1 MAMSVGRPCRGAIA
15 DINVT
20 PLIDVLLVL
29 LIIFMCVAP
38 VAPRAL
44 AAGLPRTDSSPGH
57 SARALVLEVG
67 ADSLALNG
75 TPVLTFADLDRRLRA
90 ALETRGEGTVFVRAE
105 GDAPYERV
113 VAAIDVA
120 EGAGASRVGLM
131 EPGADAAAR

>member
-1 MAMSVGRPCRGAIA
+1 MKA

-38 VAPRAL
+38 VPPRAL
-44 AAGLPRTDSSPGH
+44 GAGLPRADSSPGAP
-57 SARALVLEVG
+57 SRALVLEVG
-67 ADSLALNG
+67 ADTLALNSV
-75 TPVLTFADLDRRLRA
+75 PVLTFSDLDRRLRA
-90 ALETRGEGTVFVRAE
+90 AFETRGEGTLFVRAE

-131 EPGADAAAR
+131 EPGTDAEPR

>member
-1 MAMSVGRPCRGAIA
+1 MKA

-38 VAPRAL
+38 AAPRAL
-44 AAGLPRTDSSPGH
+44 GAGLPRTESSPGPPP
-57 SARALVLEVG
+57 RALVLEVG
-67 ADSLALNG
+67 ADTLALNG
-75 TPVLTFADLDRRLRA
+75 TPVLTLADLDRRLRA
-90 ALETRGEGTVFVRAE
+90 AFETGGEATLLVKAE

-113 VAAIDVA
+113 VTAIDVA

-131 EPGADAAAR
+131 EPGTDEGAR